1 MKKTYRVVTA
11 GDIEGAWRE
20 PGDEVHLTDEE
31 AKYPRMAGT
40 ISPAASESP
49 AKQPRKRSKAS
60 APAEA
65 APEVVGD

>member
-20 PGDEVHLTDEE
+20 PGDEVQLTEE
-31 AKYPRMAGT
+31 QAKYPCMAGT

-49 AKQPRKRSKAS
+49 AKQPRKRKAS

-65 APEVVGD
+65 APETAGD